1 MAKLFVFA
9 IGGTGSRVLKALT
22 FLLASG
28 MKLENT
34 DEVIPIV
41 LDPHATNDDL
51 LRTKELLREY
61 SNIRAGLQTK
71 PTEGFFS
78 TEIKTLNRSIGGN
91 ATIAD
96 TYVFELQGVQQE
108 KFKDYINYEGLDAP
122 NKALA
127 SLLFSEENLET
138 KMDIGFVGNPN
149 IGSTVLNQFRY
160 SDVFQAFAENFGA
173 NDRIFIVSSIFG
185 GTGAAGFPI
194 LLKNIRG
201 AQAIGQ
207 IPNPAFLRDAKI
219 GAVTVMPYFS
229 LTTSD
234 NKLIDP
240 ASFIAK
246 TKAALGYYQ
255 KGVNPS
261 VNALYYIGDDQT
273 KAYTYDPGAG
283 GQKNEAH
290 FVEMASA
297 LSIVDFMA
305 TPDGSLEVSNG
316 KPTNPVYKEFGIE
329 QDGISVQL
337 GNLAS
342 ATKQL
347 VSLPLS
353 KMALFST
360 YLSQRIKSAAGTV
373 QWSKA
378 NPQLSTPFLN
388 SQFFTSVKNFDA
400 GFRQWLS
407 EMSQNKRSFEPFL
420 LDAANLGHTVRGFE
434 PKKKNLFGKESDL
447 NLDIV
452 DDLDQTLNKTAEG
465 KAYVSEADKFIQLFS
480 EGTDRFVR
488 EKLPKVLDY

>member
-337 GNLAS
+337 GNLAG

>member
-28 MKLENT
+28 VKLDNT
-34 DEVIPIV
+34 DEVIPII

-61 SNIRAGLQTK
+61 GNVRAGMQTK

-122 NKALA
+122 NKAMA
-127 SLLFSEENLET
+127 SLLFSDENLET

-297 LSIVDFMA
+297 LAIVDFMA
-305 TPDGSLEVSNG
+305 TPDGSLDVSNG
-316 KPTNPVYKEFGIE
+316 KPTNPIAKEFGID
-329 QDGISVQL
+329 QDGISLQL
-337 GNLAS
+337 GNLAG
-342 ATKQL
+342 ATKEII
-347 VSLPLS
+347 SLPLS

-378 NPQLSTPFLN
+378 TPQLSTPFLN

-400 GFRQWLS
+400 GFRQWLT
-407 EMSQNKRSFEPFL
+407 EMRNNKRSFEPFL
-420 LDAANLGHTVRGFE
+420 LDSANLGHLVRGFE

-465 KAYVSEADKFIQLFS
+465 KAYVGEADKFIQLFS

>member
-28 MKLENT
+28 VKMNNT
-34 DEVIPIV
+34 DEVIPII

-51 LRTKELLREY
+51 LRTKDLLREY
-61 SNIRAGLQTK
+61 GTIRAGLQTK
-71 PTEGFFS
+71 PTSGFFS

-108 KFKDYINYEGLDAP
+108 KFRDYINYEGLDAP
-122 NKALA
+122 SKAFA
-127 SLLFSEENLET
+127 SLLFSEENMET

-207 IPNPAFLRDAKI
+207 IPNPAFLTNAKI

-229 LTTSD
+229 LTTNE

-246 TKAALGYYQ
+246 TKAALNYYQ
-255 KGVNPS
+255 KGVNPA

-297 LSIVDFMA
+297 LSIVDFMN
-305 TPDGSLEVSNG
+305 TDDSSLAVSNG
-316 KPTNPVYKEFGIE
+316 RPTNPIYKEFGIE
-329 QDGISVQL
+329 QDGLSLQL
-337 GNLAS
+337 GNLA
-342 ATKQL
+342 AGTKQL
-347 VSLPLS
+347 INLPLS

-360 YLSQRIKSAAGTV
+360 YISQRLRQAAGTV

-378 NPQLSTPFLN
+378 NPQISTSFLN
-388 SQFFTSVKNFDA
+388 SGFFTSVKNFDTA
-400 GFRQWLS
+400 FRQWLT
-407 EMSQNKRSFEPFL
+407 EMRNNKRSFEPFL

-434 PKKKNLFGKESDL
+434 PKKKGIFGGESDVK
-447 NLDIV
+447 LDII

-465 KAYVSEADKFIQLFS
+465 KAYGSEADKFIQLFS
-480 EGTDRFVR
+480 EGTEQFVR
-488 EKLPKVLDY
+488 DRLPKVMDY

>member
-22 FLLASG
+22 MLLASG
-28 MKLENT
+28 VTLRNT

-61 SNIRAGLQTK
+61 GNIRAGLQTK
-71 PTEGFFS
+71 PSSGFFG

-108 KFKDYINYEGLDAP
+108 KFRDYINYEGLDTP
-122 NKALA
+122 SKAFA

-160 SDVFQAFAENFGA
+160 SDVFQAFAENFGS

-229 LTTSD
+229 LTTND

-246 TKAALGYYQ
+246 TKAALSYYQ

-290 FVEMASA
+290 FVELASA
-297 LSIVDFMA
+297 LAIVDFMNI
-305 TPDGSLEVSNG
+305 DDSSLNVSNG
-316 KPTNPVYKEFGIE
+316 LPTSPVYKEFGVE
-329 QDGISVQL
+329 QDGTTLQL

-342 ATKQL
+342 ATKEQIN
-347 VSLPLS
+347 LPLT

-373 QWSKA
+373 QWAKA
-378 NPQLSTPFLN
+378 NPPISSSFLN
-388 SQFFTSVKNFDA
+388 SGFFNSVKNFDT

-407 EMSQNKRSFEPFL
+407 EMGTNKRAFDPFV
-420 LDAANLGHTVRGFE
+420 LDAGNLGHTVRGFE
-434 PKKKNLFGKESDL
+434 PKKRGLFGGESDVK
-447 NLDIV
+447 LDIV
-452 DDLDQTLNKTAEG
+452 DDFDQTLNKTAEG
-465 KAYVSEADKFIQLFS
+465 KAYPSEPDKFVQLFS
-480 EGTDRFVR
+480 EGTERFAR
-488 EKLPKVLDY
+488 ERLPKVLDY

>member
-9 IGGTGSRVLKALT
+9 IGGTGSRVLKALA

-28 MKLENT
+28 VKLENT
-34 DEVIPIV
+34 DEVIPII

-61 SNIRAGLQTK
+61 NNVRAGLQAK
-71 PTEGFFS
+71 PMEGFFG
-78 TEIKTLNRSIGGN
+78 TEIKTLNRAIGGN

-201 AQAIGQ
+201 AQSIGQ

-246 TKAALGYYQ
+246 TKAALSYYQ

-305 TPDGSLEVSNG
+305 TPNGSLEVSNG

-329 QDGISVQL
+329 QDGISLQL
-337 GNLAS
+337 GNLAG
-342 ATKQL
+342 ATKQ
-347 VSLPLS
+347 VISLPLS
-353 KMALFST
+353 KMALLST
-360 YLSQRIKSAAGTV
+360 YLNQRMKSAAGTV

-378 NPQLSTPFLN
+378 SPPLSTSFLN
-388 SQFFTSVKNFDA
+388 SQFFTSIKNFDA

-407 EMSQNKRSFEPFL
+407 EMRQNKRSFEPFL

-434 PKKKNLFGKESDL
+434 PRKKGIFGGESDVK
-447 NLDIV
+447 LDIV

-465 KAYVSEADKFIQLFS
+465 KAYISEADKFIQLFS
-480 EGTDRFVR
+480 EGTDTFIR

>member
-22 FLLASG
+22 MLLASG
-28 MKLENT
+28 VKMNNT
-34 DEVIPIV
+34 DEIIPIV

-61 SNIRAGLQTK
+61 GNIRAGLQTK

-78 TEIKTLNRSIGGN
+78 TEIKTLNRAIGGN

-108 KFKDYINYEGLDAP
+108 KFRDYINYEGLDAP
-122 NKALA
+122 AKALA
-127 SLLFSEENLET
+127 GLLFSEENLET

-173 NDRIFIVSSIFG
+173 NDRIFIISSIFG

-194 LLKNIRG
+194 LLKNIRA
-201 AQAIGQ
+201 AQSIGQ
-207 IPNPAFLRDAKI
+207 ISNPAFLRDAKI

-229 LTTSD
+229 LTTND

-246 TKAALGYYQ
+246 TKAALNYYQ

-273 KAYTYDPGAG
+273 KAYAYDPGAG

-297 LSIVDFMA
+297 LAMVDFMNMSDSELA
-305 TPDGSLEVSNG
+305 VSNG
-316 KPTNPVYKEFGIE
+316 RPNNPVFKEFGVE
-329 QDGISVQL
+329 QDGTTFQL
-337 GNLAS
+337 GNLAA
-342 ATKQL
+342 ATRQIIN
-347 VSLPLS
+347 LPLA

-360 YLSQRIKSAAGTV
+360 YLSQRLKSAAGSV
-373 QWSKA
+373 QWAKA
-378 NPQLSTPFLN
+378 NPPISTSFVN
-388 SQFFTSVKNFDA
+388 SSFFNSVKNFDT

-407 EMSQNKRSFEPFL
+407 EMGANKRGFEPFL
-420 LDAANLGHTVRGFE
+420 LDAGNLGHTVRGFE
-434 PKKKNLFGKESDL
+434 PKKKGIFGGESDVK
-447 NLDIV
+447 LDIV
-452 DDLDQTLNKTAEG
+452 NDFDQVLNKTAEG
-465 KAYVSEADKFIQLFS
+465 KAYVSEPDKFIQLFS

-488 EKLPKVLDY
+488 ERLPKVMDY

>member
-1 MAKLFVFA
+1 MPKLFVFA

-28 MKLENT
+28 VKLENT

-61 SNIRAGLQTK
+61 GNIRAGLQTK
-71 PTEGFFS
+71 PAEGFFA
-78 TEIKTLNRSIGGN
+78 TEIKTLNRAIGGN

-122 NKALA
+122 NKAMA
-127 SLLFSEENLET
+127 SLLFSDDNLET

-173 NDRIFIVSSIFG
+173 NDRIFVVSSIFG

-246 TKAALGYYQ
+246 TKAALDYYQ
-255 KGVNPS
+255 KGVNPW

-297 LSIVDFMA
+297 LAIVDFMN
-305 TPDGSLEVSNG
+305 TPDAGLAVVNG
-316 KPTNPVYKEFGIE
+316 RPANPVYKEFGIE
-329 QDGISVQL
+329 QDGAALQL
-337 GNLAS
+337 GNLAG
-342 ATKQL
+342 ATKEI

-360 YLSQRIKSAAGTV
+360 YLSGRLRTAAGTV

-378 NPQLSTPFLN
+378 NPPISTAFLN
-388 SQFFTSVKNFDA
+388 SQFFNSIKNFDT

-407 EMSQNKRSFEPFL
+407 EMGANKRSFTPFL
-420 LDAANLGHTVRGFE
+420 LDAANLGQTVRGFE
-434 PKKKNLFGKESDL
+434 PKKKGIFGGESDVK
-447 NLDIV
+447 LDIV
-452 DDLDQTLNKTAEG
+452 DDFDQTLNKTAEG
-465 KAYVSEADKFIQLFS
+465 KAYVSENDKFVQLFS

>member
-22 FLLASG
+22 MLLASG
-28 MKLENT
+28 VKMNNT
-34 DEVIPIV
+34 DEIIPIV

-61 SNIRAGLQTK
+61 GNIRAGLQTK

-78 TEIKTLNRSIGGN
+78 TEIKTLNRAIGGN

-108 KFKDYINYEGLDAP
+108 KFRDYINYEGLDAP
-122 NKALA
+122 SKALA
-127 SLLFSEENLET
+127 GLLFSEENLET

-160 SDVFQAFAENFGA
+160 SDVFQAFAENFGT
-173 NDRIFIVSSIFG
+173 NDRIFIISSIFG

-194 LLKNIRG
+194 LLKNIRA
-201 AQAIGQ
+201 AQSIGQ
-207 IPNPAFLRDAKI
+207 ISNPAFLRDAKI

-229 LTTSD
+229 LTTND

-246 TKAALGYYQ
+246 TKAALNYYQ

-273 KAYTYDPGAG
+273 KAYAYDPGAG

-297 LSIVDFMA
+297 LAMVDFMNMSDSELA
-305 TPDGSLEVSNG
+305 VSNG
-316 KPTNPVYKEFGIE
+316 RPNNPVFKEFGVE
-329 QDGISVQL
+329 QDGTTFQL
-337 GNLAS
+337 GNLAA
-342 ATKQL
+342 ATRQIIN
-347 VSLPLS
+347 LPLA

-360 YLSQRIKSAAGTV
+360 YVNQRLKSAAGSV
-373 QWSKA
+373 QWAKA
-378 NPQLSTPFLN
+378 NPPISTSFLN
-388 SQFFTSVKNFDA
+388 SSFFNSVKNFDT

-407 EMSQNKRSFEPFL
+407 EMGANKRGFDPFL
-420 LDAANLGHTVRGFE
+420 LDAGNLGHTVRGFE
-434 PKKKNLFGKESDL
+434 PKKKGIFGGESDVK
-447 NLDIV
+447 LDIV
-452 DDLDQTLNKTAEG
+452 NDFDQVLNKTAEG
-465 KAYVSEADKFIQLFS
+465 KAYVSEPDKFIQLFS

-488 EKLPKVLDY
+488 ERLPKVMDY